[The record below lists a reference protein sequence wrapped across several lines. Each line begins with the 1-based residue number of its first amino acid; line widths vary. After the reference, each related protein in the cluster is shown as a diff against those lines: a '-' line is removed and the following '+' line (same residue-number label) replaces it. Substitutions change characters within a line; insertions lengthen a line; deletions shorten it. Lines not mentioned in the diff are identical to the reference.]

1 MSETQVEAVATTDER
16 GRRKVIVGRV
26 VSDKMDKSIT
36 VTVERKKRH
45 PMYGRVVTLS
55 TKVMAH
61 DETNDAKEGDLVEI
75 METRPLSARKRWRL
89 VRIVERKR

>member
-1 MSETQVEAVATTDER
+1 MSETQTLVEETASR
-16 GRRKVIVGRV
+16 GRRKVLVGRV

-45 PMYGRVVTLS
+45 PKYGRIVTLS

-61 DETNDAKEGDLVEI
+61 DETNDAKEGDLVEV